1 MGLRAPTWV
10 GAATEGS
17 TVRPIW
23 KGAVSFGLVN
33 VPVRLYSATENHDV
47 QFRQVHREDGGR
59 IKYQRVC
66 SVDGEQVAYED
77 IAKGYETEDGRMVVL
92 TDEDLKELPVRSSK
106 EITVEKFVP
115 REQIDP
121 IYFDK
126 TYYLQPDQSA
136 MKAYVLLRDALVGED
151 RIAVATVSIRTRQTM
166 AVLRVREDAIVLQT
180 MLWPDEVRA
189 TDELS
194 DLDEDVHASDKEL
207 AMAKVLIEQ
216 LAGDYDP
223 SEYEDEYEAAVKE
236 LVETKLEGG
245 EVRAPAE
252 SEEAG
257 GEVVDLLAALAKS
270 VEKAKAARGEAPVTD
285 DAGESDDDAD
295 DADETP
301 QKAAAKKTTATKAA
315 AKTTAKKTT
324 AKKATAKKT
333 TAKKAAP
340 KKAS

>member
-17 TVRPIW
+17 TVRAIW

-136 MKAYVLLRDALVGED
+136 MNPGVSTRMKPARQRISAPLSASGRAIAASKAARSPPKPRWSMQAVGMPSS
-151 RIAVATVSIRTRQTM
+151 IARPSPAASGRLQRTRQGSAGCLGSAM
-166 AVLRVREDAIVLQT
+166 SRASASMFE
-180 MLWPDEVRA
+180 PDPEIRIA
-189 TDELS
+189 TRRRGACG
-194 DLDEDVHASDKEL
+194 V
-207 AMAKVLIEQ
+207 
-216 LAGDYDP
+216 
-223 SEYEDEYEAAVKE
+223 
-236 LVETKLEGG
+236 
-245 EVRAPAE
+245 
-252 SEEAG
+252 
-257 GEVVDLLAALAKS
+257 AALTDAPCS
-270 VEKAKAARGEAPVTD
+270 ARRRPAPPRR
-285 DAGESDDDAD
+285 GR
-295 DADETP
+295 
-301 QKAAAKKTTATKAA
+301 
-315 AKTTAKKTT
+315 
-324 AKKATAKKT
+324 
-333 TAKKAAP
+333 
-340 KKAS
+340 